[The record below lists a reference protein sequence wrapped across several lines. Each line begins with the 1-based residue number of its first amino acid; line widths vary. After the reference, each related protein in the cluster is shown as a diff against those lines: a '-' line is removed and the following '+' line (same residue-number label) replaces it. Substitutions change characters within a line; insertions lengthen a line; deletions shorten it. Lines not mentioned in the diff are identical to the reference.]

1 MEQFSYV
8 RKGYNPEEVDR
19 YVSTLEQV
27 ILSYKEK
34 DNAIKNAL
42 ISAEIAAD
50 NVIKNA
56 RLQADDYRGKIIRQ
70 LSTIMDS
77 VERQRQWLRQFQDE
91 YNELVQRYLRS
102 MDGRE
107 LNDLHARLDE
117 MDALIRELSDADL
130 EMAVQEV
137 D

>member
-8 RKGYNPEEVDR
+8 RRGYDPEEVDK

-50 NVIKNA
+50 NVVKNA
-56 RLQADDYRGKIIRQ
+56 RLQADDYRSKIIRQ
-70 LSTIMDS
+70 LSVIMDS

-91 YNELVQRYLRS
+91 YNDLVRRYLRN
-102 MDGRE
+102 MDDSE
-107 LNDLHARLDE
+107 LNDLYIRLDE
-117 MDALIRELSDADL
+117 MDSLIRDLSETDI
-130 EMAVQEV
+130 AVFEQ